1 MRALAFSLP
10 SGVTAGEVAD
20 TLTAAG
26 PEWLERV
33 DIVDAFAHDDGGTPM
48 RAITFSLRYGNREGD
63 RSAEAVN
70 VASSGL
76 IDAVLANYGDRG
88 VTLRA

>member
-1 MRALAFSLP
+1 MLVRSFDAEEIPPRPDLF
-10 SGVTAGEVAD
+10 
-20 TLTAAG
+20 
-26 PEWLERV
+26 PERLERV
-33 DIVDAFAHDDGGTPM
+33 DIVDAFVHDDGGTPM